1 MDWLCFIS
9 YQFIYYS
16 VFSRIFN
23 FSHWIHRP
31 NILSGMV
38 QISQLFSRCTDR
50 KSFVHL
56 NTHVLLCQLNL
67 INMTSFSITPLCF
80 VSLNLDTNETWLN
93 SVNFGNNADFLQNG
107 WNRVNLGEKVRYL
120 VNLKTQNA
128 WLNLIKCSKTGEN
141 PAMTSSQL
149 AI

>member
-1 MDWLCFIS
+1 
-9 YQFIYYS
+9 
-16 VFSRIFN
+16 
-23 FSHWIHRP
+23 
-31 NILSGMV
+31 MV

-149 AI
+149 AIKGKPNEITSSFTVYHSNCWAHQRCSWWLFKNACWS